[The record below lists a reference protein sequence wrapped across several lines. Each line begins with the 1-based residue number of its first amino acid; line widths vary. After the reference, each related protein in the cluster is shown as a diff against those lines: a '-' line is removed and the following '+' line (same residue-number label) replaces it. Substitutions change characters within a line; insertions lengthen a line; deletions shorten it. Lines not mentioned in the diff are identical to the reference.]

1 MSHPGL
7 YGFFKGLREYSS
19 EALLFFI
26 GRKFSHKGCHY
37 YFKEKI
43 EMKLV
48 LDKEITPD
56 QDAGI
61 QTLLAQDGCVTSRIT
76 DAGQQVIGIV
86 KKGDRKPDEYLNVPG
101 VAQVLPVSTAH
112 KLVSRE
118 FKTED
123 TRVAIHNVVVGGDRI
138 AVIAGPCAVESLD
151 QAMTIA
157 KQVKRYGAVLF
168 RGGAYKPRSSPYS
181 FQGLEEEGLKIL
193 AQVREETGLGVVTE
207 MTSPSQADLMEK
219 YVDAVQIGA
228 RNMQNFE
235 LLKCV
240 GKMRKP
246 VVLKRGLAATIQEWL
261 MSAEYIAAGGNT
273 DIILCERGIRT
284 FEPYTRNTLDLSAIP
299 VLRKLTHLPI
309 VIDPSHATGIREKVS
324 PMARAAVAAGADAL
338 MIEVHHDPDNALS
351 DGPQSLYPEQFGK
364 LMRDIY
370 TIAPVVGKHLDFDY
384 LKKTEL
390 IHDLPDSASRTAAF
404 IGEFGAYSHK
414 AAMSYFGD
422 DITPVPMKGFKDIF
436 EAVAAGRSEYG
447 VIPLENSL
455 SGSIHENFDLLQEYD
470 LKIIGE
476 ITIRIQHALIAHKGA
491 VKDTIKQVLAPPP
504 ALAQCANYL
513 DQYPWMERVPVAA
526 TSQAVKQVKASADAG
541 LAAIASTMAAQMFDM
556 QILDESIED
565 DPRNYTRF
573 AVIAREYKGRKKV
586 GKTSVI
592 FSTGN
597 KPGALFEVMKIFSDH
612 GINLVKLESRPIHG
626 KPWEYMFYADLETDI
641 EKKELAPVRSLLT
654 EKTETFRV
662 LGRY

>member
-1 MSHPGL
+1 
-7 YGFFKGLREYSS
+7 
-19 EALLFFI
+19 
-26 GRKFSHKGCHY
+26 
-37 YFKEKI
+37 
-43 EMKLV
+43 MKLV
-48 LDKEITPD
+48 LDKQITPD
-56 QDAGI
+56 QVAGI
-61 QTLLAQDGCVTSRIT
+61 QSLLATDGCVCCRIT
-76 DAGQQVIGIV
+76 DGGQSVIGIV
-86 KKGDRKPDEYLNVPG
+86 KKGTRNPEDYLNIPG
-101 VAQVLPVSTAH
+101 IAEVLPVATAH

-118 FKTED
+118 FKSED

-138 AVIAGPCAVESLD
+138 VVIAGPCAVESLD

-157 KQVKRYGAVLF
+157 RQVKRYGALLF

-193 AQVREETGLGVVTE
+193 AKVREETGLGVVTE
-207 MTSPSQADLMEK
+207 MTSPSQARLMEK

-240 GKMRKP
+240 GKMKKP

-299 VLRKLTHLPI
+299 VLKQLTHLPI
-309 VIDPSHATGIREKVS
+309 IIDPSHATGIREKVS

-370 TIAPVVGKHLDFDY
+370 TIAPVVGKQLDFDY

-390 IHDLPDSASRTAAF
+390 IHELPDSASRTAAF

-414 AAMSYFGD
+414 AALSYFGD
-422 DITPVPMKGFKDIF
+422 DITPVPMKGFRDIF

-476 ITIRIQHALIAHKGA
+476 IVIRIQHALIAHKGA
-491 VKDTIKQVLAPPP
+491 AKDGITQVLGPPP
-504 ALAQCANYL
+504 ALAQCSNYL
-513 DQYPWMERVPVAA
+513 DQYPWMERIPVAA
-526 TSQAVKQVKASADAG
+526 TSQAVKQVKDSGDTG
-541 LAAIASTMAAQMFDM
+541 LAAIASTMAAQIFDM
-556 QILDESIED
+556 QIIDESIED

-573 AVIAREYKGRKKV
+573 AVIAKAFKGRKKV
-586 GKTSVI
+586 SKSSVI

-597 KPGALFEVMKIFSDH
+597 KPGALFEVMKIFSDYD
-612 GINLVKLESRPIHG
+612 INLVKLESRPIHG
-626 KPWEYMFYADLETDI
+626 KPWEYMFYADLEADI
-641 EKKELAPVRSLLT
+641 EKEELAPVRALLE
-654 EKTETFRV
+654 EKTETFRI